1 MQFKQ
6 AVHSSS
12 LATQGGTY
20 PNSFISSEGS
30 NTSLGQTKIQIPQSS
45 TPLHVFRKIV
55 IPDIFHIQK
64 FSLDNLIVSKK
75 EADYIKET
83 VVSQIE
89 PLKRSP

>member
-1 MQFKQ
+1 
-6 AVHSSS
+6 
-12 LATQGGTY
+12 
-20 PNSFISSEGS
+20 
-30 NTSLGQTKIQIPQSS
+30 
-45 TPLHVFRKIV
+45 V